1 MKKKIENFLFNGYI
15 KEPIPI
21 VVLASL
27 VGVVFLI
34 FAIWSSIEL
43 FSPSSCEPTTK
54 ETQFIEYER
63 DGPIYSL
70 LSSDGQSYDLPVA
83 SIIDNSLLDL
93 LINNG
98 GSVLIEIDSADYE
111 KGHSID
117 ILSISLLDGTLIV
130 PSDRVSAARINDAR
144 KSALIMWVAN
154 LIYWLLGSISYY
166 FVSNASRYPKIASVL
181 VREPFR
187 NF

>member
-1 MKKKIENFLFNGYI
+1 MKSRIENFLFNGYV

-21 VVLASL
+21 VLLALL

-34 FAIWSSIEL
+34 FAIWASVEL
-43 FSPSSCEPTTK
+43 VFPPSCEPTTK
-54 ETQFIEYER
+54 ETQFVKYEQ

-83 SIIDNSLLDL
+83 SIVDDSLLDS

-98 GSVLIEIDSADYE
+98 VSVLIETDSADYE

-117 ILSISLLDGTLIV
+117 ILSLSLLDGTQIV
-130 PSDRVSAARINDAR
+130 PSDRVSASREDDAR
-144 KSALIMWVAN
+144 KSALIMWVAC
-154 LIYWLLGSISYY
+154 LIYWIFVSVSYY
-166 FVSNASRYPKIASVL
+166 FVSHATRYPRIASVL
-181 VREPFR
+181 VREHFR